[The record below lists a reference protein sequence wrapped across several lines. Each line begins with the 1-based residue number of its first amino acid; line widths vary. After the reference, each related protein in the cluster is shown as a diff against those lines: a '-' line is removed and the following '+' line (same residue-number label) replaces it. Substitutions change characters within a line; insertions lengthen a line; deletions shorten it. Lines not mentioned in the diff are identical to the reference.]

1 MPIQKLTAKY
11 STSALLM
18 DKEDLPNIHS
28 FAPTELYSTKITL
41 SAIGGLISIVLRLK
55 IYILLMMILPLNEM
69 LTIQTPLLLPIPVME
84 LPPAT
89 IMITLLLLITLLLI
103 MRQKLRLLNQHMQK
117 KYLLKHLQPVA
128 MEHQKRKLHWTIMML
143 SVRPVDSEAHNVK
156 DVTSAVTVTVEGEGK
171 IIADVPVNDE
181 DVKEDDSEDKNS
193 PSLPISWAFD

>member
-28 FAPTELYSTKITL
+28 FAPMELYSTKTTL
-41 SAIGGLISIVLRLK
+41 SAIGGSISIVLRLK
-55 IYILLMMILPLNEM
+55 IYILLMTILPLNVM
-69 LTIQTPLLLPIPVME
+69 LTIQMPLLLPIPVMV

-89 IMITLLLLITLLLI
+89 IMITLLLLTTLLLI

-156 DVTSAVTVTVEGEGK
+156 DVTSVVTVTAEVEGK
-171 IIADVPVNDE
+171 IIADVPANDE

-193 PSLPISWAFD
+193 PSLPFSWAFD

>member
-28 FAPTELYSTKITL
+28 FAPMELYSTKITL
-41 SAIGGLISIVLRLK
+41 SAIGGSISIVLRLK